1 MHRSTMPLITQISE
15 QKRRGNRRNVYLDGK
30 FAFGC
35 NLNVVAKFRLRE
47 GMNLSA
53 EQVTQIQQGE
63 VRQECFDQAMKFLE
77 RRLHS
82 RVELQRKL
90 ARREYGDTVVN
101 AVLDDLVRMGYVDDE
116 RFAKTKALSAA
127 QHKQHGRRR
136 AFMELIKS
144 GVTGNVASKAVED
157 VYDVTDS
164 MAIARQLAMKQAP
177 RLRKL
182 DPLVARRRLVGML
195 QRRGFNY
202 DDIRPVVDE
211 VLGHAHD
218 RAED

>member
-1 MHRSTMPLITQISE
+1 CGRIRLMPQITKISE
-15 QKRRGNRRNVYLDGK
+15 QKRRPNRRNIYLDGK

-53 EQVTQIQQGE
+53 EQIVAIQQGE
-63 VRQECFDQAMKFLE
+63 VRQECFDQAMKILQ

-82 RVELQRKL
+82 RAELQRKL
-90 ARREYGDTVVN
+90 ARREYGEPIVN
-101 AVLDDLVRMGYVDDE
+101 AVLDDLTRMGYVDDE

-144 GVTGNVASKAVED
+144 GVQGSVAGRAVED
-157 VYDVTDS
+157 VYDSTDT
-164 MAIARQLAMKQAP
+164 MAIARQLALKQAP

-182 DPLVARRRLVGML
+182 DPIVARRRLVGML

-202 DDIRPVVDE
+202 DDIRPVIDE
-211 VLGHAHD
+211 VLGYSDDH
-218 RAED
+218 E

>member
-1 MHRSTMPLITQISE
+1 MPVVTNISQ
-15 QKRRGNRRNVYLDGK
+15 QKRRANRRNIYLDGA

-53 EQVTQIQQGE
+53 EQVQAIQQGE
-63 VRQECFDQAMKFLE
+63 VRQECFDQAMKFLQ

-82 RVELQRKL
+82 RAELGRKL
-90 ARREYGDTVVN
+90 ARKEYGELVVN
-101 AVLDDLVRMGYVDDE
+101 QVLEDLARMGYVDDE

-144 GVTGNVASKAVED
+144 GVQG
-157 VYDVTDS
+157 
-164 MAIARQLAMKQAP
+164 
-177 RLRKL
+177 
-182 DPLVARRRLVGML
+182 
-195 QRRGFNY
+195 
-202 DDIRPVVDE
+202 
-211 VLGHAHD
+211 
-218 RAED
+218 

>member
-1 MHRSTMPLITQISE
+1 MTLTKISE
-15 QKRRGNRRNVYLDGK
+15 QKRRANRRNIFLDGK

-47 GMNLSA
+47 GMNLSD
-53 EQVTQIQQGE
+53 EQVKSIQQGE
-63 VRQECFDQAMKFLE
+63 VRQECFDQAMKLLE

-82 RVELQRKL
+82 RAEMQRKL
-90 ARREYGDTVVN
+90 ARREYGEQVISG
-101 AVLDDLVRMGYVDDE
+101 VLDDLVRMGYVDDE

-136 AFMELIKS
+136 AFLELIKS
-144 GVTGNVASKAVED
+144 GIKGNVAAKAVED
-157 VYDVTDS
+157 VYDVTDTL
-164 MAIARQLAMKQAP
+164 AIARQLAIKQAP

-211 VLGHAHD
+211 VLGYAD
-218 RAED
+218 DGSID